1 MSSTTNTGSVSRP
14 RSPWTGSQHQVQH
27 RWQLDGVGSLAEVMR
42 MLTDLAAELTVA
54 HRAGW
59 WLVEPMRAGHL
70 VAARASRRQRGRRDP
85 LTGLASR
92 AMPHQPEPHRDPP
105 WRLRLVDEPPSPG
118 LEVFD
123 ATAAAATPVL
133 AQTRDSLTHVS
144 GPALSREVLSAVVRQ
159 VTPTGLSPGLWGVA
173 PARIG
178 PNVDLVAHGS
188 ALRLHAVR
196 DGALV
201 RTCEA
206 LTFQHAADGAVDLLQ
221 AAASYEQLART
232 AGRMAAAG
240 GLLVSADDG
249 LLQVAYGPAV
259 PSQLQ
264 KPIGSPA

>member
-1 MSSTTNTGSVSRP
+1 MSSTTSTGSVSRP

-42 MLTDLAAELTVA
+42 MLTDLTAELTAA
-54 HRAGW
+54 HHAGW

-70 VAARASRRQRGRRDP
+70 VAARASRRQRGQRDP
-85 LTGLASR
+85 LAVPVPADR
-92 AMPHQPEPHRDPP
+92 ARPHQSAPHQDLP

-123 ATAAAATPVL
+123 AAAAAATPVL
-133 AQTRDSLTHVS
+133 AQSRDSLTQVS
-144 GPALSREVLSAVVRQ
+144 GPVLSQEVMSAVVRQ

-173 PARIG
+173 PARVG

-201 RTCEA
+201 RSCEA
-206 LTFQHAADGAVDLLQ
+206 LTFQHAADGAVDLLH

-232 AGRMAAAG
+232 AGQMTAAG

-249 LLQVAYGPAV
+249 LLQVAYGAGV
-259 PSQLQ
+259 S
-264 KPIGSPA
+264 

>member
-1 MSSTTNTGSVSRP
+1 MSSTTDTGSVPRP

-27 RWQLDGVGSLAEVMR
+27 RWQLDGVGSLAKAMR
-42 MLTDLAAELTVA
+42 MLTDLAAELTAA
-54 HRAGW
+54 HHAGW

-85 LTGLASR
+85 LTGPADR
-92 AMPHQPEPHRDPP
+92 AMSHQSEPHQSEPHQDPP

-123 ATAAAATPVL
+123 AAAAAATPVL
-133 AQTRDSLTHVS
+133 AQTRDSLAHVR
-144 GPALSREVLSAVVRQ
+144 GPVLSREVLSAVARQ

-173 PARIG
+173 PARVG

-206 LTFQHAADGAVDLLQ
+206 LTFQHAADGA
-221 AAASYEQLART
+221 
-232 AGRMAAAG
+232 
-240 GLLVSADDG
+240 
-249 LLQVAYGPAV
+249 AV
-259 PSQLQ
+259 PSPRQN
-264 KPIGSPA
+264 PIGSPA

>member
-1 MSSTTNTGSVSRP
+1 MSSTTNTGSVPRP

-42 MLTDLAAELTVA
+42 MLTDLAAELTAA
-54 HRAGW
+54 HHAGW
-59 WLVEPMRAGHL
+59 WLVEPMWAGHL
-70 VAARASRRQRGRRDP
+70 VAARASRRQRGLQDHLAGPADQARRHQS
-85 LTGLASR
+85 A
-92 AMPHQPEPHRDPP
+92 PHQSTPHQDPP
-105 WRLRLVDEPPSPG
+105 WRLRFVDEPPSPG
-118 LEVFD
+118 LELFD

-133 AQTRDSLTHVS
+133 AQNHESLTHVS

-159 VTPTGLSPGLWGVA
+159 LTPTGLSSGLWGLA
-173 PARIG
+173 PARVG

-206 LTFQHAADGAVDLLQ
+206 LSFQHAADGAVDLLQ

-249 LLQVAYGPAV
+249 LLQVEYGTAV
-259 PSQLQ
+259 P
-264 KPIGSPA
+264 